1 MSSNS
6 LVQHHLKR
14 LCGILFHLYTVIYL
28 TEDMIAYNLF
38 TIICPVAIKIP
49 VHRYSSI
56 IRIKFWKWNHLVK
69 VLNTLNSHQST
80 SINE

>member
-1 MSSNS
+1 MDIT
-6 LVQHHLKR
+6 VQKLMIDNK
-14 LCGILFHLYTVIYL
+14 LELIAGKDGLATVL